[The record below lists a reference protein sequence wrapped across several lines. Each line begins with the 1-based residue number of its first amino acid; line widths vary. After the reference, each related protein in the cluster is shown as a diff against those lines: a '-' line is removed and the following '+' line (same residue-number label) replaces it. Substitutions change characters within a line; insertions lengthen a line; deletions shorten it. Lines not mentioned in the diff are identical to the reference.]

1 MHGSFFTIMHSAWLS
16 NRPATMGMQKAYLSY
31 KNNKRT
37 NSSAIVNISKLKLF
51 GNLYKKYIC
60 APDAHAVSLTTCEI
74 SIYIYRSKI
83 HTCQGHLPHY
93 TFCFH
98 FSFLQSRIYLSRK
111 KTPVKSEK
119 YIVRGPIS
127 SHCRHD

>member
-1 MHGSFFTIMHSAWLS
+1 MHGSFFTIIHSAWLS

-37 NSSAIVNISKLKLF
+37 NSPAIVNISKLKLF

-74 SIYIYRSKI
+74 SIYIY
-83 HTCQGHLPHY
+83 TDQ
-93 TFCFH
+93 
-98 FSFLQSRIYLSRK
+98 
-111 KTPVKSEK
+111 K
-119 YIVRGPIS
+119 YILVKVICLITLFVS
-127 SHCRHD
+127 ILAFCN